1 MCLHAQLFWPDDK
14 MWYLVE
20 IHSVIPKLRTAKCAS
35 SPLPPCL
42 PLATQSQTWQPTCV
56 GPARL
61 KQACTK
67 LVQNE
72 PRKHTGRCACR
83 IQYTSGEIE
92 ELDLEEIIREGH
104 MSLITQ

>member
-1 MCLHAQLFWPDDK
+1 MPEDTLVLLTQLFWPDDK

-20 IHSVIPKLRTAKCAS
+20 IHSILPKMRTAKCGPPAS
-35 SPLPPCL
+35 VSKPV
-42 PLATQSQTWQPTCV
+42 CV
-56 GPARL
+56 HRVKPGGYTHVAFLCRPSI
-61 KQACTK
+61 QDI
-67 LVQNE
+67 LV
-72 PRKHTGRCACR
+72 RR

>member
-1 MCLHAQLFWPDDK
+1 

-20 IHSVIPKLRTAKCAS
+20 IHSVIPKLRTAKCALGS
-35 SPLPPCL
+35 SPPMSLPAFGHP
-42 PLATQSQTWQPTCV
+42 PTARRAAPVDPATCMQKMLHAEFFLGALEV
-56 GPARL
+56 HR
-61 KQACTK
+61 
-67 LVQNE
+67 
-72 PRKHTGRCACR
+72 GRCAYR